1 MKEVRYETAYEAI
14 PLFCKESMEQYCSGD
29 HARLQ
34 MIPDMSR
41 FGICMDDGE
50 KEGCFHFMIA
60 GTCTGKEVPE
70 DMYVVTIPELP
81 WAKFTCVGPLP
92 GALQAVNTK
101 IFFRMAAK
109 EQRIRYRGGYE
120 YRMVYTERG

>member
-1 MKEVRYETAYEAI
+1 
-14 PLFCKESMEQYCSGD
+14 MEQYCSGD

-41 FGICMDDGE
+41 FGICMDNGE

-81 WAKFTCVGPLP
+81 WAKFTCVGPFP

-101 IFFRMAAK
+101 IFSEWLPKNKEYDIAADMNIK
-109 EQRIRYRGGYE
+109 W
-120 YRMVYTERG
+120 YTLNEDSNALDDKSEVWIPVKRKV